1 MQYRVGNPVIG
12 GDFWPRPDVVDDI
25 HARLTKHEQ
34 SVRLFGL
41 RRIGKT
47 SVLLEL
53 ERRLREGGSLTVVR
67 IDAQAFRRF
76 GDFLAAIVGELP
88 EGRATERLR
97 TAASNNPML
106 KSLFSAALRKIGVEN
121 EREAGFQNEF
131 SHQAFWSGNIQEMF
145 RNAGSLV
152 LLIDELPY
160 MIRNMLVS
168 GIYKP
173 NDIES
178 FLAELRGWRMNAG
191 VRMVL
196 AGSLGL
202 AQIRRMY
209 DVSVNDH
216 IGDIHP
222 RSLPPL
228 MPDDAKAMVEE
239 LVRGE
244 GGEGWTPELT
254 KAVVDTAG
262 DTWPIF
268 LQLGCKAI
276 LDAGIRDPGQVAGE
290 IARSVRPIAD
300 EQFHTQFSTRLSR
313 YGEDERAARTILRTV
328 VRAEPVGFDLIDK
341 ALEEIDAL
349 ERCDDLLDAL
359 REDDFIEFDTE
370 ARTVRTAS
378 RLVPVWVRSR
388 SWGRR

>member
-1 MQYRVGNPVIG
+1 MRYRVGNPVIG

-53 ERRLREGGSLTVVR
+53 ERRLREDPSLTVLR
-67 IDAQAFRRF
+67 IDAQAIRRF
-76 GDFLAAIVGELP
+76 GDFLAAIVGGLP
-88 EGRATERLR
+88 EGGATEKLR
-97 TAASNNPML
+97 TVANKNPTL
-106 KSLFSAALRKIGVEN
+106 RTLFSAALRKIGVEN
-121 EREAGFQNEF
+121 AGEAGFQSEF
-131 SHQAFWSGNIQEMF
+131 NHQAFWVGDFEEVF
-145 RNAGSLV
+145 RNAGPLI

-160 MIRNMLVS
+160 MIRNMLE
-168 GIYKP
+168 GGNYKP
-173 NDIES
+173 NDIEG
-178 FLAELRGWRMNAG
+178 FLATLRGWRMNAG

-209 DVSVNDH
+209 GVSIHDH
-216 IGDIHP
+216 IGDILP

-228 MPDDAKAMVEE
+228 TRDDAAAMVEA
-239 LVRGE
+239 LARGE
-244 GGEGWTPELT
+244 GAEEWTPELT
-254 KAVVDTAG
+254 KAVVGTAG
-262 DTWPIF
+262 ETWPIF
-268 LQLGCKAI
+268 LQQGCKAI
-276 LDAGIRDPGQVAGE
+276 LDAGIRDPDQVAGE

-300 EQFHTQFSTRLSR
+300 EVFHTQFSTRLSR

-328 VRAEPVGFDLIDK
+328 VRAEPAGFDLIDD
-341 ALEEIDAL
+341 ALDKIDAL